1 MKKMKRI
8 ILIVLL
14 GTVTLAKA
22 QVDPHFSQY
31 YMHPLWLNP
40 ALTGAINGDYRVGV
54 INRNQWSS
62 ITNAFSTIG
71 LSGDITTNK
80 NLNFGLSL
88 LQETAGDAGYKY
100 FNGLG
105 SISYSG
111 IRFGREGMKVISFG
125 MSAGLISQG
134 FDFSKLQ
141 GGVQYKPFFGFD
153 SNIANG
159 ENFSNG
165 KKSVSMFDMGAGV
178 SYYDGDPDKKVNF
191 FGGFSAGHINQPK
204 NQFFAT
210 TGTAPNVDI
219 RYTLHGGARI
229 IVSDQASIVPNALIM
244 KQGTTQE
251 MMLGGY
257 LQMGVVESVD
267 LMAGVNYR
275 VKDAFYPYLGLNF
288 NNLIVGLSYDVNA
301 SQISTTGAKGVS
313 SYEFSLMYTNKKG
326 TDKGFFKCPR
336 F

>member
-1 MKKMKRI
+1 MKKMKKI
-8 ILIVLL
+8 IFLVLL
-14 GTVTLAKA
+14 GAVSVVKA
-22 QVDPHFSQY
+22 QTDPHFSQY

-54 INRNQWSS
+54 IDRNQWSS
-62 ITNAFSTIG
+62 ITKAFSTVG
-71 LSGDITTNK
+71 LSADITTDK
-80 NLNFGLSL
+80 NLNFGLSV
-88 LQETAGDAGYKY
+88 LQQTAGDAGYKY

-111 IRFGREGMKVISFG
+111 IRFGREGMKVLSFG
-125 MSAGLISQG
+125 MSAGLVSKS

-141 GGVQYKPFFGFD
+141 GGYQYKDYLGFYLPD
-153 SNIANG
+153 NG
-159 ENFSNG
+159 EGFGNG
-165 KKSVSMFDMGAGV
+165 KKTTSSFDMGVGI
-178 SYYDGDPDKKVNF
+178 SYFDADPEKKTNF
-191 FGGFSAGHINQPK
+191 FGGFSANHVTQPK
-204 NQFFAT
+204 DPLFAT
-210 TGTAPNVDI
+210 SSNPPTLDI
-219 RYTLHGGARI
+219 RYTLHGGARMI
-229 IVSDQASIVPNALIM
+229 LSDNSSIVPNALIM
-244 KQGTTQE
+244 KQGKAQE
-251 MMLGGY
+251 IMLGGY
-257 LQMGVVESVD
+257 WQIAVVEDVD

-301 SQISTTGAKGVS
+301 SPMSTTGAKAAS